1 MGIAQI
7 ARKFGQALL
16 PVRISASGLSV
27 GQRDFLAGA
36 GPARRSQQ
44 SDASSTWSPR
54 DKDTFLPAIPQP
66 RFLGGSSA
74 QTMLELEFVE
84 RTDVGRV
91 RDHNEDYLGH
101 VSPANPAQGR
111 THGWLFVLADGVG
124 GHEQGEVA
132 SRVAVESMIVGFS
145 KAKDGEAHA
154 ALLPRLVQ
162 HANACVFEAA
172 LAGGRA
178 AAGMATTMVAC
189 ALRYDR
195 VTVAHVGDSRCY
207 LIRNGQAVQI
217 TRDHTVANEQI
228 RLGVVTAQE
237 AQEGSTRH
245 ILSRS
250 LGTELIANVE
260 TNDHQIYAGD
270 VLLLCS
276 DGLHGLLQAS
286 EFGALCGH
294 GLDLQ
299 AAAEKLVALA
309 NDRGGHD
316 NISVLLLRIRDVERM
331 GMYRGRPYKLY

>member
-1 MGIAQI
+1 MRQGD
-7 ARKFGQALL
+7 LED
-16 PVRISASGLSV
+16 S
-27 GQRDFLAGA
+27 
-36 GPARRSQQ
+36 
-44 SDASSTWSPR
+44 
-54 DKDTFLPAIPQP
+54 FLPRIPP
-66 RFLGGSSA
+66 PSIEGMSH

-101 VSPANPAQGR
+101 STAETPAQAR

-132 SRVAVESMIVGFS
+132 SKAAVESMLAGFQ
-145 KAKDGEAHA
+145 KAKDGEPHS

-162 HANACVFEAA
+162 QANTAVLNAA
-172 LAGGRA
+172 HDGGPA
-178 AAGMATTMVAC
+178 AAGMATTMVTC

-207 LIRNGQAVQI
+207 LIRNGQTAQI

-228 RLGVVTAQE
+228 RMGLVTAQE
-237 AQEGSTRH
+237 ADEGSTRH

-260 TNDHQIYAGD
+260 TNDHQIFPGD

-276 DGLHGLLQAS
+276 DGLHGAV
-286 EFGALCGH
+286 EATEMAVVCGH
-294 GLDLQ
+294 GLDLPG
-299 AAAEKLVALA
+299 AAEKLVALA

-316 NISVLLLRIRDVERM
+316 NISVQLIRIRDVERM